1 MASSIPLHKLGVDG
15 PEIPALGYGMMGL
28 SQPVYGSVS
37 SEKNK
42 FAMLDRAYELG
53 ARHWDSSECVARSI
67 FHLRRRQ
74 LKSVI
79 DPFTN
84 AERNSLY
91 NDNEET
97 LGKWFKRTNNRPS
110 IFLATKF
117 GFIKNKFPLLNST
130 GDYAIKACEES
141 LRLLGVD
148 YIDLYYLHH
157 PNPNTPIED
166 TMRGMKKLQDQGK
179 IKYIGL
185 SSVSSKTLLRASK
198 IAKISAVQVGY
209 SAFELDIENDKGTK
223 LLETCRQLDIAVV
236 AAMPL
241 GRGILT
247 SAFADNTPLDPK
259 DMRPSFMPRFQEGNK
274 EKNVEVSKQW
284 RQLAESK
291 GCTSAQLAIA
301 WLLEQGED
309 IFVIPGTKKIKYLE
323 ENCGAAGV
331 ELSREDVDEIREFAE
346 TCEISGGCLPPN
358 FESFTFSDT
367 VEEEG
372 A

>member
-1 MASSIPLHKLGVDG
+1 MAPSIPLRKLGADG
-15 PEIPALGYGMMGL
+15 PEVPALGYGMMGL
-28 SQPVYGSVS
+28 SQPVYGSLP
-37 SEKNK
+37 SEEDK

-53 ARHWDSSECVARSI
+53 ARHWDSS
-67 FHLRRRQ
+67 
-74 LKSVI
+74 
-79 DPFTN
+79 D
-84 AERNSLY
+84 LY

-97 LGKWFKRTNNRPS
+97 VGKWFKRTGKRS
-110 IFLATKF
+110 DIFLATKF
-117 GFIKNKFPLLNST
+117 GFVKGKFPQLDST
-130 GDYAIKACEES
+130 GEYAKKACEES
-141 LRLLGVD
+141 LKLLGVE

-157 PNPNTPIED
+157 PNPKTPIED
-166 TMRGMKKLQDQGK
+166 TMRGLKELQDQGK

-223 LLETCRQLDIAVV
+223 LLETCRSLGVAVV

-247 SAFADNTPLDPK
+247 STFADNTPLDAK
-259 DMRPSFMPRFQEGNK
+259 DMRPSFMPRFQEGNR
-274 EKNVEVSKQW
+274 EKNVEIAKQW

-291 GCTSAQLAIA
+291 KCTSAQLAIA
-301 WLLEQGED
+301 WLLKQGQD
-309 IFVIPGTKKIKYLE
+309 ILVIPGTKKIKYLE
-323 ENCGAAGV
+323 DNCGAVGV
-331 ELSREDVDEIREFAE
+331 DLTQEDVKEIREFAE
-346 TCEISGGCLPPN
+346 TCGIAGGCLPPN

-367 VEEEG
+367 VEEEREFISPH

>member
-1 MASSIPLHKLGVDG
+1 MASSIPLRKLGIDG

-37 SEKNK
+37 SEEDK
-42 FAMLDRAYELG
+42 FTMLDRAYELG
-53 ARHWDSSECVARSI
+53 ARHWDSSEYISTRKQPPSI
-67 FHLRRRQ
+67 TDADH
-74 LKSVI
+74 
-79 DPFTN
+79 
-84 AERNSLY
+84 SLY

-97 LGKWFKRTNNRPS
+97 LGKWFHRTGKRAD

-117 GFIKNKFPLLNST
+117 GFVKNKFPLLNST

-223 LLETCRQLDIAVV
+223 LLKTCRELGVAVV

-274 EKNVEVSKQW
+274 EKNVEISKQW
-284 RQLAESK
+284 RRMAESK

-323 ENCGAAGV
+323 ENCGAARI
-331 ELSREDVDEIREFAE
+331 ELDREDVDEIRRFAE